1 VYECEC
7 MSVSMSE
14 SVSEWASVV
23 TVSAWSN
30 GKSYIRGQD
39 FTVCEQWTRLYWDIR
54 LQSR

>member
-1 VYECEC
+1 